1 MKRNLLLAA
10 AVGATLLWASGCA
23 KETADQGAGG
33 GPSAIKSETASAG
46 KAQTT
51 CPVMGSKVDTSSL
64 YVDVEGKRIY
74 VCCQAC
80 IQAVKDDPA
89 KYIAKLEAE
98 GVKLAEAPKTEA
110 K

>member
-1 MKRNLLLAA
+1 MKRNLLFAA
-10 AVGATLLWASGCA
+10 GLGVAMLFAGGCA
-23 KETADQGAGG
+23 KKDADQGPVG
-33 GPSAIKSETASAG
+33 GPSTIKSETAPAG
-46 KAQTT
+46 KAQTV

-80 IQAVKDDPA
+80 IATIKADPA

-98 GVKLAEAPKTEA
+98 GVKLAVAPEAETK
-110 K
+110 